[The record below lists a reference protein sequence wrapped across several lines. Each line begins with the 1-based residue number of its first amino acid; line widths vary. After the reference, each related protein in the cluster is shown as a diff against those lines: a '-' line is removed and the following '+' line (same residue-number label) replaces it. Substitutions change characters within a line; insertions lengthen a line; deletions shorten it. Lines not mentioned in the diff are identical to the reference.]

1 MVFRLEIFS
10 LKSGGEEGGP
20 LAAWVWDR
28 RGGARIEGDLRAALL
43 RQRLAAH
50 PLLEVVVTSQPGA
63 AGQGR
68 LEAGQERLEAGQ
80 EKLEAGQ
87 ERLEAGQDRLGAGQE
102 RLETGPERLEAGQ
115 ERLGAGQE
123 RLEPGEDRLEAG
135 QERLEAVLKALESRY
150 NVRSR
155 IVQVSC

>member
-10 LKSGGEEGGP
+10 LKSGAEGP

-43 RQRLAAH
+43 RQRQAAH
-50 PLLEVVVTSQPGA
+50 QLLEVVVTSHPGA
-63 AGQGR
+63 AGQ
-68 LEAGQERLEAGQ
+68 
-80 EKLEAGQ
+80 
-87 ERLEAGQDRLGAGQE
+87 
-102 RLETGPERLEAGQ
+102 ERLEAGQ

-123 RLEPGEDRLEAG
+123 RLEAGQERLQAGRERLGAGQERLEAGQEWLEAGRERLEAGQERLEAGQERLEAG

-155 IVQVSC
+155 IVQVSF

>member
-10 LKSGGEEGGP
+10 LKSGVEGP

-43 RQRLAAH
+43 RMRQAAH
-50 PLLEVVVTSQPGA
+50 QLLEVVVTSQPGT
-63 AGQGR
+63 GQER
-68 LEAGQERLEAGQ
+68 LEAGQERLE
-80 EKLEAGQ
+80 
-87 ERLEAGQDRLGAGQE
+87 
-102 RLETGPERLEAGQ
+102 
-115 ERLGAGQE
+115 AGQE

-155 IVQVSC
+155 IVQVSF

>member
-1 MVFRLEIFS
+1 M
-10 LKSGGEEGGP
+10 GP

-28 RGGARIEGDLRAALL
+28 RGGARIEGDLRAALMRM
-43 RQRLAAH
+43 RQAAH

-68 LEAGQERLEAGQ
+68 LEAGQNR
-80 EKLEAGQ
+80 LEAGQ
-87 ERLEAGQDRLGAGQE
+87 ERLE
-102 RLETGPERLEAGQ
+102 
-115 ERLGAGQE
+115 AGQE

>member
-1 MVFRLEIFS
+1 MVFRLKIFA
-10 LKSGGEEGGP
+10 LKSGGEEGP

-50 PLLEVVVTSQPGA
+50 QLLEVVVTSQPGA
-63 AGQGR
+63 ASQQRLETGQER

-80 EKLEAGQ
+80 ED
-87 ERLEAGQDRLGAGQE
+87 RLETGQE
-102 RLETGPERLEAGQ
+102 RLET
-115 ERLGAGQE
+115 GQE

-135 QERLEAVLKALESRY
+135 QERLEAGQERLEAVLHWRPATMCALGLFR
-150 NVRSR
+150 
-155 IVQVSC
+155 

>member
-10 LKSGGEEGGP
+10 LKSGAEGP

-28 RGGARIEGDLRAALL
+28 REGARIEGDLRAALL
-43 RQRLAAH
+43 RQRQAAH
-50 PLLEVVVTSQPGA
+50 QLLEVVVTSQPGA
-63 AGQGR
+63 AGQ
-68 LEAGQERLEAGQ
+68 EW
-80 EKLEAGQ
+80 
-87 ERLEAGQDRLGAGQE
+87 
-102 RLETGPERLEAGQ
+102 LEAGQ

-123 RLEPGEDRLEAG
+123 RLEAGQERLQAGRESLEAGQQRLEAG

>member
-10 LKSGGEEGGP
+10 LKSGTEGP

-28 RGGARIEGDLRAALL
+28 RGGARIEGDLRAALMRM
-43 RQRLAAH
+43 RQAAH

-87 ERLEAGQDRLGAGQE
+87 ERLEAGQESLEARQERPEAGQE
-102 RLETGPERLEAGQ
+102 RLETGQG
-115 ERLGAGQE
+115 RLG
-123 RLEPGEDRLEAG
+123 AG
-135 QERLEAVLKALESRY
+135 QERLEAVLKALETRY
-150 NVRSR
+150 KVRSR